1 MKKKQLSDTF
11 VLFIKQFVEPDMVWL
26 HIQTKM
32 DSVAPFWLN
41 RQFLKGADEDELD
54 GDRRSGGS

>member
-1 MKKKQLSDTF
+1 
-11 VLFIKQFVEPDMVWL
+11 MVWL
-26 HIQTKM
+26 YIQTKM
-32 DSVAPFWLN
+32 DPVAPFWLN